1 MLGKKIRRREWNIT
15 VLSGCRCISLCE
27 RDHRN
32 MSTTMLIVTA

>member
-1 MLGKKIRRREWNIT
+1 MLGKKKRKHDRGII
-15 VLSGCRCISLCE
+15 VLSGCRCITLCE